1 MTYWEVNTPALIRTR
16 GIADEALLGSKGVFR
31 EVRGIVTISCGSRN
45 TGATYAPAERLD
57 ITILEQ
63 SQASFLVPGQDTLA
77 GECPSCAFRQWVT
90 GDRTRSV
97 APYVTEEIDDDV
109 VVIREPDLEGL
120 VVIPRQHISGINGLS
135 VPRRANLLA
144 ALRRVAQSVQERNPG
159 SATRI
164 VVMTDA
170 PATEGHV
177 CFHVTPRGLRIR

>member
-1 MTYWEVNTPALIRTR
+1 VTYSEVNTPALIRTR
-16 GIADEALLGSKGVFR
+16 GITDEALLGSKGVFR
-31 EVRGIVTISCGSRN
+31 EVRGIVTISCCSRN
-45 TGATYAPAERLD
+45 TGATYAPAERLG

-77 GECPSCAFRQWVT
+77 GECPSCAFGQWVT

-109 VVIREPDLEGL
+109 VAIREPDLEGL

-135 VPRRANLLA
+135 VLGRANLLA

-164 VVMTDA
+164 LVMTDA
-170 PATEGHV
+170 PATEDHV
-177 CFHVTPRGLRIR
+177 CFHVTPCGLRIR

>member
-1 MTYWEVNTPALIRTR
+1 
-16 GIADEALLGSKGVFR
+16 
-31 EVRGIVTISCGSRN
+31 
-45 TGATYAPAERLD
+45 
-57 ITILEQ
+57 
-63 SQASFLVPGQDTLA
+63 
-77 GECPSCAFRQWVT
+77 
-90 GDRTRSV
+90 V

-135 VPRRANLLA
+135 VLGRANLLA